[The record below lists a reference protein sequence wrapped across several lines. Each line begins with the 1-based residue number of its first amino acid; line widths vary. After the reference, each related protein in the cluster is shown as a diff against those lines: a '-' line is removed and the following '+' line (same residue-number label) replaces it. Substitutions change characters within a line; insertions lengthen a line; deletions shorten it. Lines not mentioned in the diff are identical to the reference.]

1 MLYLKKNIFSIFYL
15 YHTSH
20 ALVLELLEE
29 DGLVLGDVDQL
40 RLEVLEQLPLRG
52 AHRPEDVE
60 HDGEQEGHHEEQY
73 RVTQVQDQLIEEE
86 RPFIVEGVS

>member
-1 MLYLKKNIFSIFYL
+1 MIPPS
-15 YHTSH
+15 SH

-60 HDGEQEGHHEEQY
+60 HDGEQEGHHQEQH
-73 RVTQVQDQLIEEE
+73 RVGKVQDQLESEWI
-86 RPFIVEGVS
+86 